1 MATICGVRPSE
12 GVETRKLRVK
22 VICGVKLAKKDIF
35 GASDPYVRISLYEGG
50 RNSSV
55 IECAQTKT
63 IRKNLNPVWNEE
75 FIFRIVPRN
84 NTLLFEVFDENR
96 ITRDDFL
103 GLVEIELSTACI
115 QSEDSENIQPSR
127 QYLLRPRTSKSRV
140 KGNLELYLAYI
151 EDDDDVPE
159 ATRDFEEDSR
169 DWEIVR
175 SDSVRQEMQDS
186 FPQNQ
191 NESNNGED
199 SSAQQPPRTD
209 YPLPPNWECRI
220 DGRGRRFYINH
231 TTRSTHWQLPTEND
245 SEPLP
250 PGWESK
256 VDNIGRTY
264 YVDHANR
271 ITTWQRPSADS
282 TAQTADEERRQ
293 AADNFRQRRCVS
305 HEDTLSISGTD
316 DNALAA
322 AAGPIQ
328 RLHTLGNS
336 VDNIAIEDDDGPLP
350 VGWTKSQ
357 APNGKVFYVDHNMR
371 MTSWE
376 DPRRQ
381 NRARSITMG
390 ASKDMDLTQR
400 LGQLPEG
407 WEERIHTDGRSFFI
421 DHNTKKTTWED
432 PRLKLLN
439 GPSLQYSSSYKQ
451 KYDNFRAKL
460 RKPTNVPNKFDIKV
474 KRKSILEDSFRCIMS
489 VKRTDLLKT
498 RLWIEFD
505 DEQGL
510 DYGGVSR
517 EWFYLL
523 SKEMFNPYYG
533 LFEYSAIDD
542 YTLQI
547 NPKSGVANPEHLS
560 YFKFIGR
567 VCGMAVFHGKLIDG
581 YFIRPFYK
589 MMLGKSIT
597 LDDME
602 SVDSEYY
609 NSLKWIEENDPE
621 CLVLSFSIVEEVFGQ
636 TEETELIPGGKDI
649 PVSED
654 NKLDYIKNVINW
666 RFSSRVKEQMSSFLT
681 GFNEIIP
688 NTNLQ
693 IFDANEIELLLAG
706 LQDIDVQDWKSHSQY
721 RRDYN
726 ANHPVIINFWKTV
739 YSFNNETRSKLLQ
752 FVTGTSRVP
761 MNGFKEL
768 YGSNGPQLFTIE
780 HWGLPTDLPRAHT
793 CFNRLDLPAYTTY
806 DELRKK
812 LLIAIE
818 NSEGFDGVD

>member
-1 MATICGVRPSE
+1 MER
-12 GVETRKLRVK
+12 
-22 VICGVKLAKKDIF
+22 D
-35 GASDPYVRISLYEGG
+35 
-50 RNSSV
+50 N
-55 IECAQTKT
+55 
-63 IRKNLNPVWNEE
+63 
-75 FIFRIVPRN
+75 
-84 NTLLFEVFDENR
+84 DE
-96 ITRDDFL
+96 
-103 GLVEIELSTACI
+103 
-115 QSEDSENIQPSR
+115 P
-127 QYLLRPRTSKSRV
+127 
-140 KGNLELYLAYI
+140 
-151 EDDDDVPE
+151 
-159 ATRDFEEDSR
+159 
-169 DWEIVR
+169 DWEL
-175 SDSVRQEMQDS
+175 VRQEPD
-186 FPQNQ
+186 N
-191 NESNNGED
+191 
-199 SSAQQPPRTD
+199 SSINAEELGAYGGAMPTAPMNAETTLQSSTGAVENIPE
-209 YPLPPNWECRI
+209 LPSGWECRT
-220 DGRGRRFYINH
+220 DERGRKFYINH
-231 TTRSTHWQLPTEND
+231 NNRSTHWHLPNDTET
-245 SEPLP
+245 EPLP
-250 PGWESK
+250 AGWEAK
-256 VDNIGRTY
+256 IDNNGRTY
-264 YVDHANR
+264 YVDHR
-271 ITTWQRPSADS
+271 TRTTTWQRPTS
-282 TAQTADEERRQ
+282 TSSQMADEERRQ

-305 HEDTLSISGTD
+305 HEDTLSLPGS
-316 DNALAA
+316 DNVLAA

-328 RLHTLGNS
+328 KLQGLGNS
-336 VDNIAIEDDDGPLP
+336 VDNINVDDDDEPLP
-350 VGWTKSQ
+350 PGWTKSV
-357 APNGKVFYVDHNMR
+357 APNGKVFFVDHNMR

-390 ASKDMDLTQR
+390 ASKDIDLTQR
-400 LGQLPEG
+400 LGPLPEG

-421 DHNTKKTTWED
+421 DHNSKKTTWED

-439 GPSLQYSSSYKQ
+439 GPSMKYSSSYKQ

-474 KRKSILEDSFRCIMS
+474 RRNNILEDSFRCIMS
-489 VKRTDLLKT
+489 VKRADLLKT
-498 RLWIEFD
+498 RLWIEFE

-547 NPKSGVANPEHLS
+547 NPKSGIANPDHLQ

-589 MMLGKSIT
+589 MMLGRPIA
-597 LDDME
+597 LEDME

-609 NSLKWIEENDPE
+609 NSLKWIQENDPE
-621 CLVLSFSIVEEVFGQ
+621 CLVLNFAIVEEGFGQ

-649 PVSED
+649 PVTET
-654 NKLDYIKNVINW
+654 NKHDYIKSVINW
-666 RFSSRVKEQMSSFLT
+666 RFSSRVKEQMESFLT
-681 GFNEIIP
+681 GFNEIIS
-688 NTNLQ
+688 NINLQ
-693 IFDANEIELLLAG
+693 TFDANEIELLLAG
-706 LQDIDVQDWKSHSQY
+706 LQDIDVQDWKTHSQY

-726 ANHPVIINFWKTV
+726 ANHPVIVNFWKTV

-780 HWGLPTDLPRAHT
+780 HWGTPNDLPRAHT
-793 CFNRLDLPAYTTY
+793 CFNRLDLPAYATY
-806 DELRKK
+806 EELRKK

-818 NSEGFDGVD
+818 NSECFEGVD